1 MCIVVLFGADCRSG
15 GSRIAV
21 SALSMLIDSS
31 AKLLLLDIFLE
42 WVLSL
47 SFDYVPARGRFLP
60 YRLARTV
67 ILGLFPHILFGQV
80 LETRKKLQ
88 RCAEV
93 VWHHVCY
100 VLGYVVIL
108 SSRASHSQATPLL

>member
-67 ILGLFPHILFGQV
+67 ILGLFPHILFGQCWRRGRNYSDA
-80 LETRKKLQ
+80 LR
-88 RCAEV
+88 
-93 VWHHVCY
+93 
-100 VLGYVVIL
+100 
-108 SSRASHSQATPLL
+108 